1 MGKHRGP
8 LSFEEECV
16 IKEYIRQGYTTT
28 QIQVKTGRSRNSIND
43 IRHEIGVK
51 PIRHQTK
58 ITDAIRSSVINNYK
72 ANMKHPENAVAVG
85 IGEAT
90 VKRIIKQ
97 YENQVLE
104 EKQLEIMNEN
114 NELPPKPPKP
124 PIPPEEKDDAL
135 FMIESGL
142 KTALEGIRMLRGTL

>member
-1 MGKHRGP
+1 MGKHRGH

-43 IRHEIGVK
+43 IRREMGVK
-51 PIRHQTK
+51 PVRHQTK

-114 NELPPKPPKP
+114 NELPP
-124 PIPPEEKDDAL
+124 EEKDDAL